1 MKEEKVNEA
10 IKYANATNKI
20 EYMDM
25 TKEELT
31 ELKDAILK
39 DSDNKSFLYNLV
51 NKLKKREEKKDVKN
65 RR

>member
-20 EYMDM
+20 EDMDM

-31 ELKDAILK
+31 ELKDVILK

>member
-1 MKEEKVNEA
+1 MKKEKVNEA

-20 EYMDM
+20 EDMDM

>member
-1 MKEEKVNEA
+1 MKEVKVNEA

-20 EYMDM
+20 EDMDM

>member
-20 EYMDM
+20 EDMDM